1 MLRYADEQS
10 LLLLISDVAATRK
23 GVVRLSRVEMMIGCA
38 ERNLGTPD
46 HRMNGVRGSLLGTED
61 LNVALAVA
69 GDVAAVGAANGDLGG
84 EIGIEGAALH
94 REITPI
100 HLAT

>member
-1 MLRYADEQS
+1 MLRYADERS
-10 LLLLISDVAATRK
+10 LLSLISDVAATRK
-23 GVVRLSRVEMMIGCA
+23 GVARLSRVEMMIGCA

-61 LNVALAVA
+61 LNVALVVA
-69 GDVAAVGAANGDLGG
+69 GDVAAVGAADGDLGG